1 MKKKLSK
8 KKIMRFSILAI
19 SVIILIIIIIT
30 IIKYF
35 TSDYHKLTK
44 LGYEKN
50 TAREIVKTKRSNH
63 VLKIGY
69 NEKMLDILKATYYID
84 NNLEKYIY
92 YYNNNKN
99 KNIDDIIAIVNVHAD
114 KPFYSIEL
122 NTDLDKG
129 TAILVNKY
137 YKLNKE
143 YEPDLVSVK
152 NWYAYGNQ
160 KVVEEVYDN
169 FILMFKAAKKEDLTL
184 IINDSY
190 RSYEEQEKTNRR
202 YGDSYSARAG
212 ASEHQTGL
220 AIDVVTYEADGDN
233 FDQTKEFEWLSNNAH
248 KYGFILRYPKN
259 KEYLTGYDYE
269 SWHYRYLGVDL
280 ATKVYESGL
289 TYDEYYAYYIEN
301 K

>member
-1 MKKKLSK
+1 MKRKLSK

-19 SVIILIIIIIT
+19 SAIILIIIMIT
-30 IIKYF
+30 IIKFF

-50 TAREIVKTKRSNH
+50 TAREIVKTKNSNH

-84 NNLEKYIY
+84 SNLEKYLD

-99 KNIDDIIAIVNVHAD
+99 KTIDDIIAIVNVHAD
-114 KPFYSIEL
+114 KSFYSIEL